1 VVLVLEVVSGT
12 VVLEVEL
19 EVLLVDVLVLPP
31 PQAAN
36 SNKTMNIRVLRS
48 HWFILSATCF
58 DLIAL
63 ILCKHFDHRATLP
76 SKQA

>member
-19 EVLLVDVLVLPP
+19 EVLLVDVLALPP

-48 HWFILSATCF
+48 
-58 DLIAL
+58 
-63 ILCKHFDHRATLP
+63 
-76 SKQA
+76 Q